1 MTVFRESPEF
11 ASREGFARVLNQ
23 RGLVA
28 TGVEIGTWRGGF
40 AATLLS
46 EWNVKWL
53 HCIDPWAGKCLPHD
67 ENCRD
72 IDLTW
77 TINRL
82 QPYCERVRIWKMT
95 SVEAAKLIP
104 YKVEFAYVDGGHDY
118 ENCDTDIKT
127 WWPKLADNGIMAG
140 HDFSPQGFPGVV
152 RAVKEFAA
160 RESIPLILLGHQA
173 EFRDWFVY
181 KTHRTDLLQWWSSN
195 EVRI

>member
-46 EWNVKWL
+46 EWRAQWL

-82 QPYCERVRIWKMT
+82 QPYCERVRIWK
-95 SVEAAKLIP
+95 
-104 YKVEFAYVDGGHDY
+104 
-118 ENCDTDIKT
+118 
-127 WWPKLADNGIMAG
+127 LADNGIMAG
-140 HDFSPQGFPGVV
+140 HDFSPAGFPGVV